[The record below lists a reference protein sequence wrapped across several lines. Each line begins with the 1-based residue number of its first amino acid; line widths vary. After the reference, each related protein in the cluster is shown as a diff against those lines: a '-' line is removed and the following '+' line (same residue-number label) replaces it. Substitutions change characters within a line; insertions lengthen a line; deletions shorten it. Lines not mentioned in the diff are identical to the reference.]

1 MNAPLLSLIVF
12 LPLAGA
18 FLIMFLPKGRPA
30 ALRIV
35 ALAFSLCAFGL
46 SIILYFRFE
55 PGTAAFQFVERARW
69 LGFGIDYHLGLDG
82 INLGLVLLTT
92 FLFPIVLLSSWT
104 AIQDRVKE
112 FLIFLLVL
120 ETGII
125 GVFLSLNL
133 FLFYIFWEAMLIPM
147 YFLIGIWGGKRR
159 VYATLKFVMFTMFGS
174 VLMLVAIIVLFTAYH
189 RATGLYSFD
198 LADYLQLG
206 LSPGLQMW
214 LFAAFGLAFAVKVP
228 LFPLHTWLP
237 DAHVEAPTA
246 GSVILAA
253 VLLKMGAYGFLRFGI
268 PLFPDAVA
276 QLWPYLAGLSLA
288 GIIYGG
294 FMALVQKDIK
304 SLVAYSSVSHM
315 GLVMLAVFSL
325 TFEGTEGALFQ
336 MLSHGLSTGALFLI
350 VGMLYERS
358 HTRLIRDYGGLSRPM
373 PVFSAFF
380 LVCLLSSAG
389 LPGLNG
395 FVGEILCLFGV
406 FRTGKILAI
415 LAAGT
420 IILAAAYLLNMF
432 RRVMQ
437 GPVTN
442 ERVLRFRDITLRE
455 AACLAPIVILMFWMG
470 LYPQPLLRKMDA
482 SVSRYLQKANRNPR
496 ILVNKPLPAIKAPAP
511 IRAVQPAV
519 EEKDKPTHE

>member
-1 MNAPLLSLIVF
+1 MNAPLLSLTVF
-12 LPLAGA
+12 VPLAGA
-18 FLIMFLPKGRPA
+18 LLILFLPRERA
-30 ALRIV
+30 AVLRGI
-35 ALAFSLCAFGL
+35 ALAASLAAFGL
-46 SIILYFRFE
+46 AVVLYLRFDS
-55 PGTAAFQFVERARW
+55 GTAAFQFVERGRW

-82 INLGLVLLTT
+82 ISLGLVLLSTL
-92 FLFPIVLLSSWT
+92 LFPIVILSSWT
-104 AIQDRVKE
+104 SVQDKVKE
-112 FLIFLLVL
+112 FLVFLLVL
-120 ETGII
+120 ETGVL

-133 FLFYIFWEAMLIPM
+133 FLFYVFWEAMLVPM
-147 YFLIGIWGGKRR
+147 YFLIGIWGGARR
-159 VYATLKFVMFTMFGS
+159 VYATLKFVLFTMVGS

-198 LADYLQLG
+198 LADYLRLG
-206 LSPGLQMW
+206 LSPGLQLW

-268 PLFPDAVA
+268 PLFPDAVRK
-276 QLWPYLAGLSLA
+276 LWPVLAGLSLA

-294 FMALVQKDIK
+294 LMALVQKDIK

-315 GLVMLAVFSL
+315 GLIMLAVFSMN
-325 TFEGTEGALFQ
+325 FEGTEGALLQ
-336 MLSHGLSTGALFLI
+336 MINHGLSTGALFLI

-358 HTRLIRDYGGLSRPM
+358 HTRLIRDYGGLSRTM

-395 FVGEILCLFGV
+395 FAGEFLCLFGV
-406 FRTGKILAI
+406 FRSSRILAV
-415 LAAGT
+415 LGSLT
-420 IILAAAYLLNMF
+420 VILAAAYLLNMF
-432 RRVMQ
+432 RKVMQ

-442 ERVLRFRDITLRE
+442 ERVLRFRDITFRE
-455 AACLAPIVILMFWMG
+455 AACLVPIVVLMFWLG
-470 LYPQPLLRKMDA
+470 LYPRPVLRKMDA
-482 SVSRYLQKANRNPR
+482 SVSGYLRTAARSSP
-496 ILVNKPLPAIKAPAP
+496 ILVKAPRSP
-511 IRAVQPAV
+511 DRLLPSPRTEKRKPPET
-519 EEKDKPTHE
+519 EEPVHD